1 MGCLA
6 KGWHRDRVSGLF
18 ANVKS
23 PIASK
28 SQLSFLFPKILQ
40 SLVEMLGSPVFNS
53 IIDPLLDR
61 FRFAYRENRSV
72 NDAV

>member
-1 MGCLA
+1 M
-6 KGWHRDRVSGLF
+6 SGLF

-40 SLVEMLGSPVFNS
+40 SLVELLGSPVFNS

-72 NDAV
+72 NGAV